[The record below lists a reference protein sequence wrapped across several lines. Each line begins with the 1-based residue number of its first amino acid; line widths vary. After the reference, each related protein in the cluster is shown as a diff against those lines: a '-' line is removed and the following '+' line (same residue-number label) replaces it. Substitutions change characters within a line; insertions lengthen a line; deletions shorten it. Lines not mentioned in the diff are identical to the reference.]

1 MKYGYLPQQKGTV
14 WEVEH
19 INEVYC
25 LLHRLRV
32 PCEDFGGGQ

>member
-1 MKYGYLPQQKGTV
+1 MKLRYLPRKKGTV

-19 INEVYC
+19 IIEVYC